1 MNAMDQYNAK
11 KRTAEKAVQ
20 VVRSGDW
27 VEYTF
32 GHGIPQALD
41 RALAARQSELRDVK
55 IRWMLALRP
64 LAVVTA
70 DPGNEAFTFMCWHF
84 SGLDRRLCDQGLVHY
99 IPLLYRNK
107 PRHYRQSLE
116 VDVCMLATPPMDKH
130 GYFNF
135 SLFNSS
141 TRAMVEKARTVIVEV
156 NEKLPVC
163 LGGREENVHISEVDF
178 VVEGESPDLVE
189 LPRLAPTEV
198 DKTIARL
205 IVEQMSDGSTI
216 QFGIGGMPDTIGR
229 MLCDSDLKD
238 LGMHTE
244 MLVDAFL
251 DLFEAGK
258 LTNRC
263 KSIDRGKGAF
273 SFAVGG
279 KGSVRVGR
287 PQPRPGLL
295 PGRLHQR
302 PGRDRRQR
310 QRGGHQQLRRGGP
323 VRPDQLGVVGP
334 APDQRY
340 GGQLDFTTGAYMSR
354 GGKAFVCM
362 SSTYTDKKTGEM
374 RSRVVPTLEV
384 GSIVTGPRS
393 QSPYIVT
400 EYGIANLHGRS
411 TWERAERVIEIAHPQ
426 FREELIREAQRM
438 GVWRRSNKA
447 EPATTSGIE

>member
-1 MNAMDQYNAK
+1 MNAMDQYHAK
-11 KRTAEKAVQ
+11 MRTADQAVQ

-41 RALAARQSELRDVK
+41 QALAARKGELRDVK

-64 LAVVTA
+64 LAVVAA
-70 DPGNEAFTFMCWHF
+70 DPENDAFTFMCWHF

-107 PRHYRQSLE
+107 PRHYRESLE

-135 SLFNSS
+135 SLYNSS
-141 TRAMVEKARTVIVEV
+141 TRAMVEKAKTVIVEV

-163 LGGREENVHISEVDF
+163 LGGREECVHISEVDF
-178 VVEGESPDLVE
+178 VVEGESPDPAV
-189 LPRLAPTEV
+189 LPRLAPTDV
-198 DKTIARL
+198 DRTIAGL
-205 IVEQMSDGSTI
+205 IVDQMRDGSTI

-229 MLCDSDLKD
+229 MICESDLKD

-244 MLVDAFL
+244 MLVDAYL
-251 DLFEAGK
+251 DLHEAGK
-258 LTNRC
+258 LTNRG
-263 KSIDRGKGAF
+263 KNIDRGKGAF
-273 SFAVGG
+273 AFSIGG
-279 KGSVRVGR
+279 EGLYEWADRN
-287 PQPRPGLL
+287 PGLASYPVDYTNDPAVIAANDNVVAINNCVEVDL
-295 PGRLHQR
+295 FGQINSESSGL
-302 PGRDRRQR
+302 RQIS
-310 QRGGHQQLRRGGP
+310 GT
-323 VRPDQLGVVGP
+323 
-334 APDQRY
+334 

-362 SSTYTDKKTGEM
+362 SSTFTDKKTGEM
-374 RSRVVPTLEV
+374 HSRVVPTLDV

-426 FREELIREAQRM
+426 FREELIAEAQRM
-438 GVWRRSNKA
+438 GVWRRSSKV
-447 EPATTSGIE
+447 EIG